1 MPHIT
6 LECSDNIEADFRAI
20 FQTLTNEF
28 VATGHIPQL
37 GVKCR
42 VVRSSDH
49 FIIDGNPDYKMI
61 NLLIRLR
68 EGRSLEVRKELSEI
82 GMKVLQK
89 YFESEINAKE
99 IILSTEIKELIMGL
113 DLTKNAVR

>member
-6 LECSDNIEADFRAI
+6 LECSGNIEADFRTV
-20 FQTLTNEF
+20 FQTLTDEL
-28 VATGHIPQL
+28 VATGHIPRL

-42 VVRSSDH
+42 VVQSSDH
-49 FIIDGNPDYKMI
+49 FIIDGNPDYKMM

-89 YFESEINAKE
+89 YFQKEINAKE